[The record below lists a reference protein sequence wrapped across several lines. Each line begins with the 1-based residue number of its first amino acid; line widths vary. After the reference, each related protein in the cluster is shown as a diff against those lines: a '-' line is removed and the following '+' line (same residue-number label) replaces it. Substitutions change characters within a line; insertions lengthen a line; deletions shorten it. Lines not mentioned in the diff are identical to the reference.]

1 MKKRKNVQVGY
12 EAPKV
17 SNIQLSSE
25 QVCIAGSASSES
37 GSSLEDMFETE
48 GGWASLGN

>member
-1 MKKRKNVQVGY
+1 MKKEKHVQVEY
-12 EAPKV
+12 ETPQV
-17 SNIQLSSE
+17 SSIQLMTES
-25 QVCIAGSASSES
+25 VCIAGSASSES